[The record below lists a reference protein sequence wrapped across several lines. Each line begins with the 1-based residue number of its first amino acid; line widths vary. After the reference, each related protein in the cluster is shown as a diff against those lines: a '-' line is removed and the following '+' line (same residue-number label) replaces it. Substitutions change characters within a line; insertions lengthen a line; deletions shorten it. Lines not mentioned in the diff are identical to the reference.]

1 MTSQMRRNSDAVTV
15 DSLRE
20 RGGLKWATAGPGRL
34 AACVAEM
41 DFGIAAE
48 VAEALHEAVNRGRV
62 GYLTPHLAT
71 ELAEACAAWHHD
83 RYGWELSPADVR
95 PLPDVIRALHIAVEC
110 FSRPGS
116 AVIVPVPA
124 YPPFLAVPRLLGRRV
139 LQIEMVESGGRYGY
153 DLDALDRA
161 FAAGGNLLVLCN
173 PHNPLG
179 AVLTPSEL
187 LAIAEVVER
196 RRGRVFSDEIH
207 APLVYQGHR
216 HVPYATTCDAA
227 AAHTITAT
235 STSKAWNV
243 AGLKCAQLLTGNEAD
258 RKRWSE
264 LGRLHTDGA
273 ATLGV
278 LAATAAYRSGG
289 PWLATVLAR
298 LDRNRR
304 LLAEL
309 LGSHLPM
316 ARYTPPEGT
325 YLGWLDLRGYPSPC
339 PDIAERARVS
349 ELDGAEF
356 GPPGAGFLRLN
367 FATTPAILTAIVRRL
382 AHAASS
388 HARPATPGGETMI
401 SPVLPGPAR
410 TADTS

>member
-1 MTSQMRRNSDAVTV
+1 M
-15 DSLRE
+15 
-20 RGGLKWATAGPGRL
+20 AGPGRL

-41 DFGIAAE
+41 DFGTAPE
-48 VAEALHEAVNRGRV
+48 VAEALHDAVNRSQV
-62 GYLTPHLAT
+62 GYLTPYLTAQ
-71 ELAEACAAWHHD
+71 LAEACAAWHHD
-83 RYGWELSPADVR
+83 RYGWDLLPADVR
-95 PLPDVIRALHIAVEC
+95 PLPDVIRALHIAIEC
-110 FSRPGS
+110 FSRPDS

-139 LQIEMVESGGRYGY
+139 IQIEMVESGGRYGY

-161 FAAGGNLLVLCN
+161 FAAGGNLLVVCN
-173 PHNPLG
+173 PNNPVG
-179 AVLTPSEL
+179 AVMEPGEL

-196 RRGRVFSDEIH
+196 HRGRVFSDEIH
-207 APLVYQGHR
+207 APLVYRGRR

-227 AAHTITAT
+227 AGHAITAT

-243 AGLKCAQLLTGNEAD
+243 AGLKCAQLLTSNEAD

-264 LGRLHTDGA
+264 LGRLHTDGV

-278 LAATAAYRSGG
+278 LAATTAYLTGG
-289 PWLATVLAR
+289 PWLDTVLAR
-298 LDRNRR
+298 LDRNRH

-325 YLGWLDLRGYPSPC
+325 YLGWLDLRDY
-339 PDIAERARVS
+339 PDIAERARVTVVP
-349 ELDGAEF
+349 GAEF

-367 FATTPAILTAIVRRL
+367 FATTPAILTEIVQRL
-382 AHAASS
+382 AHAAGAMMS
-388 HARPATPGGETMI
+388 A
-401 SPVLPGPAR
+401 VLPEPAR
-410 TADTS
+410 IADAS

>member
-1 MTSQMRRNSDAVTV
+1 MWRGSDGITV

-20 RGGLKWATAGPGRL
+20 RGGLKWDTAGPGRL

-41 DFGIAAE
+41 DFGTAPE
-48 VAEALHEAVNRGRV
+48 VAEALHDAVNRNQV
-62 GYLTPHLAT
+62 GYLTPRLAAR
-71 ELAEACAAWHHD
+71 LAEACAAWQHD
-83 RYGWELSPADVR
+83 RYGWDVSPADVR

-124 YPPFLAVPRLLGRRV
+124 YTPFLVVPRLLGRRV
-139 LQIEMVESGGRYGY
+139 IQIGMVESGGHYGY

-179 AVLTPSEL
+179 AVAERGEL

-196 RRGRVFSDEIH
+196 HRGRVFSDEVH
-207 APLVYQGHR
+207 APLVYRGHR

-227 AAHTITAT
+227 AGHAITAT

-243 AGLKCAQLLTGNEAD
+243 AGLKCAQLLTGNDAD
-258 RKRWSE
+258 RKRWGE
-264 LGRLHTDGA
+264 LGRLHTDGT

-278 LAATAAYRSGG
+278 LAATTAYLTGG
-289 PWLATVLAR
+289 PWLDAVLAQ
-298 LDRNRR
+298 LDRNRH

-309 LGSHLPM
+309 LDSHLPKV
-316 ARYTPPEGT
+316 RYTPPEGT
-325 YLGWLDLRGYPSPC
+325 YLGWLDLRDHPRSA
-339 PDIAERARVS
+339 DIVERAQVTV
-349 ELDGAEF
+349 LDGAEF
-356 GPPGAGFLRLN
+356 GPPGVGFLRLN
-367 FATTPAILTAIVRRL
+367 FATTPAILAEIVQRL
-382 AHAASS
+382 AHAAGAADPVRS
-388 HARPATPGGETMI
+388 PAHGK
-401 SPVLPGPAR
+401 PVH
-410 TADTS
+410 

>member
-1 MTSQMRRNSDAVTV
+1 MAVTSQVRKDPDAITV
-15 DSLRE
+15 ESLRE

-41 DFGIAAE
+41 DFGTAPE
-48 VAEALHEAVNRGRV
+48 VAEALHDAVNRGQV
-62 GYLTPHLAT
+62 GYLTPQLSAR
-71 ELAEACAAWHHD
+71 LAEACAAWHHD
-83 RYGWELSPADVR
+83 RYGWDLSPADVR

-110 FSRPGS
+110 YSRPGS
-116 AVIVPVPA
+116 PVIVPVPA

-139 LQIEMVESGGRYGY
+139 IQIEMVVDSGGRCGY

-161 FAAGGNLLVLCN
+161 FAAGGNLLVVCN
-173 PHNPLG
+173 PNNPLG
-179 AVLTPSEL
+179 SVMAPGEL

-196 RRGRVFSDEIH
+196 HRGRVFSDEIH
-207 APLVYQGHR
+207 APLVYPGHR
-216 HVPYATTCDAA
+216 HVPYATVCDAA
-227 AAHTITAT
+227 AGHAITAT

-243 AGLKCAQLLTGNEAD
+243 AGLKCAQLLTTNEAD
-258 RKRWSE
+258 RKRWGE

-278 LAATAAYRSGG
+278 LAATAAYRTGG

-309 LGSHLPM
+309 LGSRLPM

-325 YLGWLDLRGYPSPC
+325 YLGWLDLREYPPC
-339 PDIAERARVS
+339 PDIAERARVTVM
-349 ELDGAEF
+349 DGAEF

-367 FATTPAILTAIVRRL
+367 FATTPAILAEIVRRL
-382 AHAASS
+382 AEAV
-388 HARPATPGGETMI
+388 GDGC
-401 SPVLPGPAR
+401 
-410 TADTS
+410 